1 MTHCL
6 SFPRFRSVVVVLV
19 SCLLWLGCLL
29 WLVGC
34 TAQLPPA
41 PPIPPQDMQQVT
53 NQLEVTSQIEDYT
66 TTAYKIEVG
75 DLLHI
80 DLPGYPE
87 LSRDILVNTDGTFAY
102 SYIGT
107 VQVRDLTL
115 SQLEAMM
122 VQRLAEEGVVALDL
136 SVTVVEYGRQQVH
149 VLGAVRLPGVY
160 PLHPGT
166 TLLSLLAEAGGLTAE
181 AGWLALVIKD
191 ARKHPPGQPNSQ
203 KAGAPAPVRAAVRL
217 DLQKILIGE
226 GPPDFR
232 LVSGDTLFIP
242 QGAYYQVMG
251 RVKHP
256 GRYRLQRDTTVL
268 KAISQAG
275 GFTAFAAQNRLKV
288 WRYHVHNDKC
298 GGELC
303 LRGIA
308 RFTIDQPREFRV
320 HMHDVLQPGDVLV
333 VPGGFLF

>member
-1 MTHCL
+1 MTRCF
-6 SFPRFRSVVVVLV
+6 SFPRFRPVVVVLGP
-19 SCLLWLGCLL
+19 CLLWLGCLL

-34 TAQLPPA
+34 AARLPPA
-41 PPIPPQDMQQVT
+41 PPIPPQDRQQLAS
-53 NQLEVTSQIEDYT
+53 QLELTSQIEDYT
-66 TTAYKIEVG
+66 TTAYKIEAG

-80 DLPGYPE
+80 DLPSSPE
-87 LSRDILVNTDGTFAY
+87 LSRDTLVTTDGTFVY
-102 SYIGT
+102 SHIGT
-107 VQVRDLTL
+107 VQARDLTL
-115 SQLEAMM
+115 SQLEAIM
-122 VQRLAEEGVVALDL
+122 VQRLAEEGIVALDL
-136 SVTVVEYGRQQVH
+136 SVTVVEYGRQRVY
-149 VLGAVRLPGVY
+149 VLGAVRLPGVFT
-160 PLHPGT
+160 LHPGT

-191 ARKHPPGQPNSQ
+191 THKHPSSQPHSQ
-203 KAGAPAPVRAAVRL
+203 KAGAPAHARAALRL

-242 QGAYYQVMG
+242 QGAYYQVLG

-256 GRYRLQRDTTVL
+256 GRYRLQRDTTVV

-275 GFTAFAAQNRLKV
+275 GFTAFAAKNRLKV
-288 WRYHVHNDKC
+288 WRYHVHDDKC

-320 HMHDVLQPGDVLV
+320 YMHDVLQPGDVLV

>member
-1 MTHCL
+1 MTRYL
-6 SFPRFRSVVVVLV
+6 SFPRFRPVAVALV
-19 SCLLWLGCLL
+19 TCLLWPGCLL
-29 WLVGC
+29 WLIGC
-34 TAQLPPA
+34 ATPLPPA
-41 PPIPPQDMQQVT
+41 PPIPPQDMQQLA
-53 NQLEVTSQIEDYT
+53 NQLQLTSQIEDYT

-80 DLPGYPE
+80 DLPSSPE
-87 LSRDILVNTDGTFAY
+87 LSRDVTVNTDGTFAY

-107 VQVRDLTL
+107 VQARDLTL
-115 SQLEAMM
+115 SQLEALM
-122 VQRLAEEGVVALDL
+122 VQRLAEKGIVTLDL
-136 SVTVVEYGRQQVH
+136 SVTVVEYSRQQVY

-160 PLHPGT
+160 TLHPGT

-181 AGWLALVIKD
+181 AGWLALVMKD
-191 ARKHPPGQPNSQ
+191 ARKYPHSQPNSQ
-203 KAGAPAPVRAAVRL
+203 KAGTHAHARAALRL

-232 LVSGDTLFIP
+232 LTSGDTLFIP
-242 QGAYYQVMG
+242 QGAYYQVLG

-256 GRYRLQRDTTVL
+256 GRYRLQRDTTVV

-275 GFTAFAAQNRLKV
+275 GFTAFAAQNRLKI
-288 WRYHVHNDKC
+288 WRYHVHDDKC

-320 HMHDVLQPGDVLV
+320 HMHDLLQPGDVLV